1 MLVLRF
7 LFLTVKNMVLI
18 TDSGATK
25 ADWIALD
32 DKGNQVFMTQTLGL
46 SPEVLTEEVIID
58 RLANNFEL
66 SKNSHKVTR
75 LFFYGAG
82 CGTDR
87 MKKFLKK
94 IFREFFPKAKIEVKE
109 DTYAAIYSTTKIGHQ
124 GIVCILG
131 TGSNCSYYDGNQL
144 FQKVTSL
151 GYIPMDDGS
160 GNFFGRKLIRDYY
173 FHKIP
178 QDLAIKFEQGYNLDA
193 DVIKENLYKRP
204 NPNTYL
210 ATSARFLVENKDHPY
225 SKGVIDKGFQQFV
238 NNYIM
243 QLELA
248 TKVPIHFVGSIAY
261 YLREELAAVIER
273 NDLVLGVIRQRPI
286 EGLVEF
292 HKDTI

>member
-1 MLVLRF
+1 MI
-7 LFLTVKNMVLI
+7 LI
-18 TDSGATK
+18 VDSGATK
-25 ADWIALD
+25 SDWIALD
-32 DKGNQVFMTQTLGL
+32 DKGNQLFMTQTLGL
-46 SPEVLTEEVIID
+46 SPEVLTRPVIED

-66 SKNSHKVTR
+66 SKNRENVTH

-87 MKKFLKK
+87 MKKFLTE
-94 IFREFFPKAKIEVKE
+94 IFNDFFPKAKAEVKE
-109 DTYAAIYSTTKIGHQ
+109 DTYAAIFATTKLGQH

-131 TGSNCSYYDGNQL
+131 TGSNCSYYDGEQL
-144 FQKVTSL
+144 HQKVTSL

-173 FHKIP
+173 FNKMP
-178 QDLAIKFEQGYNLDA
+178 QDLATKFAKEYNLDA
-193 DVIKENLYKRP
+193 DVIKENLYKQP

-210 ATSARFLVENKDHPY
+210 ATFARFIVENKNHPY
-225 SKGVIDKGFQQFV
+225 CRGVIDKGFQQFI

-243 QLELA
+243 QFELA
-248 TKVPIHFVGSIAY
+248 TKVPVSFVGSIAY
-261 YLREELAAVIER
+261 YLREELATVVER

-292 HKDTI
+292 HRASI

>member
-1 MLVLRF
+1 MI
-7 LFLTVKNMVLI
+7 LI
-18 TDSGATK
+18 VDSGATK

-32 DKGNQVFMTQTLGL
+32 EKGEEVFMTQTLGL
-46 SPEVLTEEVIID
+46 SPEVLTREVIED
-58 RLANNFEL
+58 RLANNFEI
-66 SKNSHKVTR
+66 SKSKSKVKR
-75 LFFYGAG
+75 LYFYGAG

-87 MKKFLKK
+87 MKKFLRN
-94 IFREFFPKAKIEVKE
+94 IFKSFFTNAKIEVKE
-109 DTYAAIYSTTKIGHQ
+109 DTYAAIYSTTRVGYQ

-144 FQKVTSL
+144 FQKVISL

-173 FHKIP
+173 FHKMP
-178 QDLAIKFEQGYNLDA
+178 QALGHKFASEYNLDP
-193 DVIKENLYKRP
+193 DVIKENLYKQP

-210 ATSARFLVENKDHPY
+210 ATFARFLIENKDHPY
-225 SKGVIDKGFQQFV
+225 CKGVIDKGLQQFV

-243 QLELA
+243 QFELA

-261 YLREELAAVIER
+261 FLRDELKAVLER
-273 NDLVLGVIRQRPI
+273 NDLVTGVIRQRPI

-292 HKDTI
+292 HKATI

>member
-1 MLVLRF
+1 MI
-7 LFLTVKNMVLI
+7 LI

-32 DKGNQVFMTQTLGL
+32 DKGDQLFLTQTLGL
-46 SPEVLTEEVIID
+46 SPEVLTAEVIIE

-66 SKNSHKVTR
+66 SKNSHKVER
-75 LFFYGAG
+75 LYFYGAG

-94 IFREFFPKAKIEVKE
+94 IFREFFPKASIDVKE
-109 DTYAAIYSTTKIGHQ
+109 DTYAAIYSTTKIGHH

-131 TGSNCSYYDGNQL
+131 TGSNCSYYDGHQL
-144 FQKVTSL
+144 IQKVTSL

-178 QDLAIKFEQGYNLDA
+178 QDLALKFSKGYNLDA
-193 DVIKENLYKRP
+193 DVIKENLYKKP

-210 ATSARFLVENKDHPY
+210 ATFARFLIENKDHPY
-225 SKGVIDKGFQQFV
+225 SKGVIDKGLQQFV

-243 QLELA
+243 QFDLA

-292 HKDTI
+292 HKETI

>member
-1 MLVLRF
+1 
-7 LFLTVKNMVLI
+7 MVLI

-32 DKGNQVFMTQTLGL
+32 DKGNQIFLTQTLGL
-46 SPEVLTEEVIID
+46 SPEVLTADVIVE

-87 MKKFLKK
+87 MKKFLKR
-94 IFREFFPKAKIEVKE
+94 IFKDFFPKAKIEVKE

-131 TGSNCSYYDGNQL
+131 TGSNCSYYDGHQL
-144 FQKVTSL
+144 IQKVTSL

-178 QDLAIKFEQGYNLDA
+178 QDLAHKFEQGYNLNA
-193 DVIKENLYKRP
+193 DVIKENLYKKP

-210 ATSARFLVENKDHPY
+210 ATFARFLVENKDHPY

-243 QLELA
+243 QFELA

-261 YLREELAAVIER
+261 FLREELGAVIER
-273 NDLVLGVIRQRPI
+273 NDLVLGVVRQRPI

>member
-1 MLVLRF
+1 
-7 LFLTVKNMVLI
+7 MVLI

-210 ATSARFLVENKDHPY
+210 ATFARFLVENKDHPY

-243 QLELA
+243 QFELA

>member
-1 MLVLRF
+1 MI
-7 LFLTVKNMVLI
+7 LI
-18 TDSGATK
+18 VDSGATK

-32 DKGNQVFMTQTLGL
+32 EKGEQLFLTQTLGL
-46 SPEVLTEEVIID
+46 SPEVLTKAVIQD

-66 SKNSHKVTR
+66 SKNREKVSR
-75 LFFYGAG
+75 LHFYGAG

-87 MKKFLKK
+87 MKIFLKE
-94 IFREFFPKAKIEVKE
+94 IFSEFFPNAKTEVKE
-109 DTYAAIYSTTKIGHQ
+109 DTYAAIFATTKIGHQ

-160 GNFFGRKLIRDYY
+160 GNFFGRKLIRDFY
-173 FHKIP
+173 FHKMP
-178 QDLAIKFEQGYNLDA
+178 QDLALKFEKGYDLDA
-193 DVIKENLYKRP
+193 DVIKENLYKKP

-210 ATSARFLVENKDHPY
+210 ATFARFLVENKEHPY
-225 SKGVIDKGFQQFV
+225 CKGVIDKGFQQFV

-243 QLELA
+243 QFELA
-248 TKVPIHFVGSIAY
+248 TKVPVHFVGSIAH
-261 YLREELAAVIER
+261 YLKDELLNVLKR
-273 NDLVLGVIRQRPI
+273 NDLIVGVIRQRPI

-292 HKDTI
+292 HKETI

>member
-1 MLVLRF
+1 MI
-7 LFLTVKNMVLI
+7 LI
-18 TDSGATK
+18 VDSGATK
-25 ADWIALD
+25 SDWIALD
-32 DKGNQVFMTQTLGL
+32 ESGEQLFLTQTLGL
-46 SPEVLTEEVIID
+46 SPEVLTREVIED

-66 SKNSHKVTR
+66 SKSREKVTQ

-87 MKKFLKK
+87 MKKFLNA
-94 IFREFFPKAKIEVKE
+94 IFKDFFPNAKADVKE

-131 TGSNCSYYDGNQL
+131 TGSNCSYYDGHQL

-173 FHKIP
+173 FHKMP
-178 QDLAIKFEQGYNLDA
+178 QDLGIKFAKQFDLDP
-193 DVIKENLYKRP
+193 DVIKDNLYKQP

-210 ATSARFLVENKDHPY
+210 ATFARFLIENKEHPY
-225 SKGVIDKGFQQFV
+225 AKGVIDKGFQQFI
-238 NNYIM
+238 NNYVM
-243 QLELA
+243 QFELA
-248 TKVPIHFVGSIAY
+248 TKVPINFVGSIAH
-261 YLREELAAVIER
+261 YLKDELVEVLKR
-273 NDLVLGVIRQRPI
+273 NDLIVGVIRQRPI

-292 HKDTI
+292 HRDNM

>member
-1 MLVLRF
+1 
-7 LFLTVKNMVLI
+7 MVVI
-18 TDSGATK
+18 VDSGATK

-32 DKGNQVFMTQTLGL
+32 SKGDKLFLTQTLGL
-46 SPEVLTEEVIID
+46 SPEVLTREVIED

-66 SKNSHKVTR
+66 AQNKKKVSQ

-94 IFREFFPKAKIEVKE
+94 IFKGFFPNAQIDVKE
-109 DTYAAIYSTTKIGHQ
+109 DTFAAIYSTTKIGQQ

-131 TGSNCSYYDGNQL
+131 TGSNCSYYDGHQL
-144 FQKVTSL
+144 IQKVVSL

-173 FHKIP
+173 YHKIP
-178 QDLAIKFEQGYNLDA
+178 QDLAVKFSQGYNLEA
-193 DVIKENLYKRP
+193 DVIKENLYKQP

-210 ATSARFLVENKDHPY
+210 ATFARFLVENKEHPY
-225 SKGVIDKGFQQFV
+225 CKGVIDKGFQQFI
-238 NNYIM
+238 NNQVM
-243 QLELA
+243 QFELA

-261 YLREELAAVIER
+261 FLREELTAVLER
-273 NDLVLGVIRQRPI
+273 NDLIPGVIRQRPI
-286 EGLVEF
+286 DGLVEF
-292 HKDTI
+292 HKGTI